1 MGPLFFR
8 AENDEPQ
15 RLVAQQPRAS
25 MGPLFFRAE
34 NKSRAA
40 NSGD

>member
-8 AENDEPQ
+8 AENDTAAPPPKP
-15 RLVAQQPRAS
+15 LTRAS

-34 NKSRAA
+34 NLPQ
-40 NSGD
+40 GG